1 VRVWD
6 VESETERKALAGHT
20 GAVYSVD
27 VSPDGQ
33 LLISAGADKNALVW
47 DTSTWQRIAE
57 LRGSNDE
64 VQSAAFSP
72 DQQHLVAASAVGFV
86 RIYPRE
92 TFAPLDEVL
101 RLVPWAHHARPA
113 WLDRR

>member
-1 VRVWD
+1 M
-6 VESETERKALAGHT
+6 

-72 DQQHLVAASAVGFV
+72 DQQHLVAASADGFV

-101 RLVPWAHHARPA
+101 RLVPSRITPDPPGLTDDERAKFVQGSQR
-113 WLDRR
+113 